1 MKMTLIFLINKNMIE
16 FFLNAYKNASMIQII
31 LEFVAFV
38 FGILSVWFA
47 KKENIL
53 VYPTGLIATIITTY
67 LLYVAGYLGDMM
79 INGYFSIMSI
89 YGWYKWAR
97 KENDAEIM
105 AISRTNNKEKITGIV
120 FFFVTIFVVFGIYNF
135 FDYEIKTANYIDIF
149 ASGLFFTGMWYMANK
164 KIENWTLWIFGDII
178 VTPLYAYRGLGML
191 SLQYLI
197 FTILAISAYLE
208 WKKILNSSQNLEVQ
222 K

>member
-1 MKMTLIFLINKNMIE
+1 MIE
-16 FFLNAYKNASMIQII
+16 FFLNAYKDASTAQIV
-31 LEFVAFV
+31 LEFLAFV

-79 INGYFSIMSI
+79 INGYFSIMSV

-97 KENDAEIM
+97 KENETEIV
-105 AISRTNNKEKITGIV
+105 AISRTNFREKTIGIAL
-120 FFFVTIFVVFGIYNF
+120 FFVTVLVVFGIYNF
-135 FDYEIKTANYIDIF
+135 FDYEIKKDNYIDIF
-149 ASGLFFTGMWYMANK
+149 ASGIFFTGMWYMALK
-164 KIENWTLWIFGDII
+164 KIENWTLWILGDIV

-208 WKKILNSSQNLEVQ
+208 WKKILNNNLR
-222 K
+222 KL

>member
-1 MKMTLIFLINKNMIE
+1 MIE
-16 FFLNAYKNASMIQII
+16 FFLNAYKNASTTQIV
-31 LEFVAFV
+31 LEFLAFV
-38 FGILSVWFA
+38 FGILSVWYA
-47 KKENIL
+47 KKENIW

-79 INGYFSIMSI
+79 VNGYFAIMSV

-97 KENDAEIM
+97 KENEAENV
-105 AISRTNNKEKITGIV
+105 AISRTNAREKITGIV
-120 FFFVTIFVVFGIYNF
+120 LFFVTVLVVFGIYNF
-135 FDYEIKTANYIDIF
+135 FDYEIKKDNYIDIF
-149 ASGLFFTGMWYMANK
+149 ASGIFFTGMWYMALK
-164 KIENWTLWIFGDII
+164 KIENWTLWILGDII

-208 WKKILNSSQNLEVQ
+208 WKRILNKSPQR
-222 K
+222 

>member
-1 MKMTLIFLINKNMIE
+1 MIE
-16 FFLNAYKNASMIQII
+16 FFLNAYKDASTAQII
-31 LEFVAFV
+31 LEFLAFV

-79 INGYFSIMSI
+79 INGYFSIMSV

-97 KENDAEIM
+97 KENEAEIV
-105 AISRTNNKEKITGIV
+105 AISRTNFREKTIGIAL
-120 FFFVTIFVVFGIYNF
+120 FFVTVLVVFGIYNF
-135 FDYEIKTANYIDIF
+135 FDYEIKKDNYIDIF
-149 ASGLFFTGMWYMANK
+149 ASGIFFTGMWYMALK
-164 KIENWTLWIFGDII
+164 KIENWTLWILGDII

-208 WKKILNSSQNLEVQ
+208 WKKILNNNLR
-222 K
+222 KL